1 MSISWRAK
9 SADRSA
15 RGRRRFFAASA
26 ATLAAA
32 AWPAQAG
39 SVKTLRVAFPVA
51 ETGFDPVQ
59 SQDLYSGTVNEH
71 IFEAPYEYD
80 PLARPPRI
88 RPNTAAGMPE
98 LSSDFRTL
106 TIRIRPGIHFAADPA
121 FGGKARELTAHD
133 YVYSWKRI
141 FDPRWKSQNLHLV
154 EGAGLLGLNELRAAA
169 LREKRPFDYD
179 REVEG
184 LRALDRYTL
193 QLKFAEP
200 SPRFHQ
206 MLTAAQPFG
215 AVAREVVERYGDRVA
230 EHPVG
235 TGPFRLAAWRRSSK
249 IVLERN
255 PHFRDKRYAAQ
266 PPAEEA
272 QLTAE
277 AQRLHGRR
285 LPLVDRVE
293 ISIIE
298 ESQPRWLAFM
308 QGELDL
314 LAVPTDFQDLAAPG
328 GRLAPHLARRGVRLA
343 RTPLADVTVT
353 YFNLE
358 HPMVGGYAPE
368 NVALRRAVS
377 LAFDGEEFVRLHY
390 KGQAIVAQSP
400 FVPNAFGYDPAFA
413 TTLSAFDRAA
423 ARALLDTYGY
433 LDRDGDGWRE
443 RPDGSPLALEIASSP
458 SQLDRKQNELWKRYL
473 DAIGVR
479 VTFRVAQWPELLKQS
494 LAGKLMMWGF
504 GWQAG
509 EPDPDVFFGFGYS
522 GNVEQTN
529 DARFRLP
536 AYDRLYDR
544 SRRLPDGPERLAVL
558 REAARLLAAYM
569 PYKFHVH
576 RIANDLVQP
585 WVIGYGRHPFTQ
597 KRWDAIDIDPA
608 LAVPA

>member
-1 MSISWRAK
+1 MSNSRRAR
-9 SADRSA
+9 SADA
-15 RGRRRFFAASA
+15 RAGRRGFLAGSA

-32 AWPAQAG
+32 GVPVRAS

-59 SQDLYSGTVNEH
+59 SQDLYSGTINEH

-80 PLARPPRI
+80 PLARPARL
-88 RPNTAAGMPE
+88 RPNTAAALPE
-98 LSSDFRTL
+98 LSGDARTL
-106 TIRIRPGIHFAADPA
+106 TIRIRPGISFAADPA
-121 FGGKARELTAHD
+121 FKGKARELTARD

-154 EGAGLLGLNELRAAA
+154 EGAGMLGMAELRAAA
-169 LREKRPFDYD
+169 LRDRKPFDYD

-193 QLKFAEP
+193 QLRFAEP
-200 SPRFHQ
+200 NPRFHQ
-206 MLTAAQPFG
+206 MLSAAQPFG
-215 AVAREVVERYGDRVA
+215 AVAREVVEAYGDAIA

-235 TGPFRLAAWRRSSK
+235 TGPFRLAAWRRSSR

-255 PHFRDKRYAAQ
+255 PDFRDKRYAGE
-266 PPAEEA
+266 PPADDA
-272 QLTAE
+272 QLAAD
-277 AQRLHGRR
+277 AQRLQGKR
-285 LPLVDRVE
+285 LPLIDRVQV
-293 ISIIE
+293 SIIE

-314 LAVPTDFQDLAAPG
+314 LAVPIDFQDLAAPG
-328 GRLAPHLARRGVRLA
+328 GRLAPHLARRGVRLL
-343 RTPLADVTVT
+343 RTPLADIAVT

-358 HPMVGGYAPE
+358 HPMVGGYTPQK
-368 NVALRRAVS
+368 VALRRAVS
-377 LAFDGEEFVRLHY
+377 LAFDGDEYIRLLY
-390 KGQAIVAQSP
+390 KGQAIAAQSP
-400 FVPNAFGYDPAFA
+400 FVPNTFGYDPAFV
-413 TTLSAFDRAA
+413 TPLSAFDRAA

-443 RPDGSPLALEIASSP
+443 NSDGSPLLLEIASSP
-458 SQLDRKQNELWKRYL
+458 SQLDRKQNEMWKRYL

-479 VTFRVAQWPELLKQS
+479 VSFRVAQWPELLKQS

-509 EPDPDVFFGFGYS
+509 QPDSDVFFGFGYS
-522 GNVEQTN
+522 GNIEQTN

-536 AYDRLYDR
+536 AYDRLYER

-569 PYKFHVH
+569 PYKFHMH

-585 WVIGYGRHPFTQ
+585 WVVGYSRHPFTQ

-608 LAVPA
+608 LRPPA